1 MRYKLVILIHILLLI
16 LCSPAR
22 AEDVIL
28 GTVISADEQS
38 RKLVVRPIGQN
49 DKNIENITVIMDK
62 SFRLDQ
68 IEIGSVVRIWGSSD
82 TETIFRGTK
91 ISSENF
97 RFRDPTG
104 VRFRL
109 QMGADPMKIP
119 PPPRPR

>member
-1 MRYKLVILIHILLLI
+1 MRYKLVILINILLLI
-16 LCSPAR
+16 FCTPAR

-38 RKLVVRPIGQN
+38 RTLLLRPIGQN
-49 DKNIENITVIMDK
+49 DKNIGDITIIMDK
-62 SFRLDQ
+62 NFRWDQ
-68 IEIGSVVRIWGSSD
+68 IEIGSVVRVWGSSD
-82 TETIFRGTK
+82 TESIFRGTK

-109 QMGADPMKIP
+109 QMGADPMRIP